1 MSGCGCEVELK
12 DNQQK
17 TVLYW
22 LLAIN
27 ATMFIFEIGF
37 GWLSESTALIADS
50 LDMLAD
56 AIVYAIAL
64 YAVGKSIQHKANAA
78 LVSGYFQLTLG
89 ILILLDIARRLFGE
103 SEPHSWFMI
112 SIGMV
117 ALVANVICLILIRK
131 HNNDEV
137 HMRASWI
144 FSANDVIA
152 NLGVIIAGV
161 LVMTL
166 EQRWPDIVIGGIISA
181 LILRG
186 AYRILTDAKQELAA
200 NQNSCANPKED
211 MKSSTCSKPKEVNE
225 PSSCCPK

>member
-1 MSGCGCEVELK
+1 MKMSDCGCEVELK

-27 ATMFIFEIGF
+27 ASMFVFEIGF

-78 LVSGYFQLTLG
+78 LVSGYFQLGLG
-89 ILILLDIARRLFGE
+89 VLILMDIARRLYGE

-112 SIGMV
+112 GVGMV

-152 NLGVIIAGV
+152 NLGVVIAGI
-161 LVMTL
+161 LVMVL
-166 EQRWPDIVIGGIISA
+166 KQRWPDIVIGSIISM
-181 LILRG
+181 LILQG
-186 AYRILTDAKQELAA
+186 AYRILSDAKQELAVA
-200 NQNSCANPKED
+200 EK
-211 MKSSTCSKPKEVNE
+211 TR
-225 PSSCCPK
+225 

>member
-27 ATMFIFEIGF
+27 ATMFVFEIGF

-78 LVSGYFQLTLG
+78 LVSGYFPTWVRHVNSVWILLEGYMVKVSLTLG
-89 ILILLDIARRLFGE
+89 L
-103 SEPHSWFMI
+103 
-112 SIGMV
+112 
-117 ALVANVICLILIRK
+117 
-131 HNNDEV
+131 
-137 HMRASWI
+137 
-144 FSANDVIA
+144 
-152 NLGVIIAGV
+152 
-161 LVMTL
+161 
-166 EQRWPDIVIGGIISA
+166 
-181 LILRG
+181 
-186 AYRILTDAKQELAA
+186 
-200 NQNSCANPKED
+200 
-211 MKSSTCSKPKEVNE
+211 
-225 PSSCCPK
+225 

>member
-27 ATMFIFEIGF
+27 ATMFVFEIGF

-78 LVSGYFQLTLG
+78 LVSGYFQLGLG
-89 ILILLDIARRLFGE
+89 VLILMDIARRLYGE

-112 SIGMV
+112 GVGMV
-117 ALVANVICLILIRK
+117 ALVANMICLILIRK

-152 NLGVIIAGV
+152 NLGVVIAGI
-161 LVMTL
+161 LVMVL
-166 EQRWPDIVIGGIISA
+166 EQRWPDIVIGSIISV

-186 AYRILTDAKQELAA
+186 AYRILTDAKQELASA
-200 NQNSCANPKED
+200 QKTCEKPSEEKQTTSC
-211 MKSSTCSKPKEVNE
+211 CSK
-225 PSSCCPK
+225 